1 MPAASD
7 IREHMAVIGSDGAH
21 VGTVDHL
28 ADDGRIKLTK
38 SDSSDGAHH
47 LIGADLVDHVDEH
60 VHLNVTADEAME
72 QWEEIDEDDEDEDEI
87 DLEDD
92 SSAGRSAA
100 DVDEDEEEAAR

>member
-21 VGTVDHL
+21 LGTVDHL
-28 ADDGRIKLTK
+28 ASDGRIKLTK

-72 QWEEIDEDDEDEDEI
+72 QWEEVDEDDEDEDEI